1 MPHHEPRATLIT
13 QALRS
18 LAVGVIDPAGGDHT
32 SWTQLDGRLALL
44 ADELAIAVDD
54 RPKVCRTCGT
64 AGLLPPLPTIAAL
77 LRPASPPAPITTD
90 IDKVHRVAPVLSVLA
105 SLLGQCSQHALPA
118 TIIGSHDAA
127 GV

>member
-18 LAVGVIDPAGGDHT
+18 LGVGVIDPAGSEHA
-32 SWTQLDGRLALL
+32 SWAQLDDRLALL

-64 AGLLPPLPTIAAL
+64 AALLPPLPTIAAL

-90 IDKVHRVAPVLSVLA
+90 IDKVHRVAPVLRVLA

-118 TIIGSHDAA
+118 TIIGSHEAA